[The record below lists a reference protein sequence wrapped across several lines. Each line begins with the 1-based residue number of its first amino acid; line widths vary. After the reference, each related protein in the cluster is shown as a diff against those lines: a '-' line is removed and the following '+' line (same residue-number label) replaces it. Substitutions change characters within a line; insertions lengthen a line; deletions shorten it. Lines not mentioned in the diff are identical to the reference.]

1 MKIIALASALLLGA
15 SVFGMAEAQTRRPA
29 TINYGYV
36 FGEYDY
42 YDAKGGSLNG
52 GGIGAGWRLS
62 RHFAVQ
68 AGGQYSRKSG
78 VDFTNG
84 YVEGLLL
91 MPLGPRFTLSAS
103 IGGAYARAETSVT
116 LLTAPPVTVTASTSG
131 GGYRAGVGAEY
142 WFAPQWS
149 LRAGFHRQNALGVA
163 DDMSVGIGYRF

>member
-52 GGIGAGWRLS
+52 GG
-62 RHFAVQ
+62 
-68 AGGQYSRKSG
+68 
-78 VDFTNG
+78 
-84 YVEGLLL
+84 
-91 MPLGPRFTLSAS
+91 
-103 IGGAYARAETSVT
+103 
-116 LLTAPPVTVTASTSG
+116 
-131 GGYRAGVGAEY
+131 YRAGVGAEY

>member
-1 MKIIALASALLLGA
+1 MGA
-15 SVFGMAEAQTRRPA
+15 SLFAAAEAQTRRPA
-29 TINYGYV
+29 TISYGYM

-42 YDAKGGSLNG
+42 FDAKGGSLNG
-52 GGIGAGWRLS
+52 GGLGAGWRLS

-78 VDFTNG
+78 VDFING
-84 YVEGLLL
+84 YIEGLVI
-91 MPLGPRFTLSAS
+91 MPLTPRFAINAS
-103 IGGAYARAETSVT
+103 IGGAYARASTDVT
-116 LLTAPPVTVTASTSG
+116 LPGLPPVTATFSTSG

>member
-1 MKIIALASALLLGA
+1 MKIIVLASALLMGVSLFA
-15 SVFGMAEAQTRRPA
+15 AAEAQTRRPA
-29 TINYGYV
+29 TVNYGYV

-42 YDAKGGSLNG
+42 FDAKGGSLNG

-62 RHFAVQ
+62 RYFGVQ

-91 MPLGPRFTLSAS
+91 MPLSSRFTINAS

-116 LLTAPPVTVTASTSG
+116 LLTVPPTVVTVSTSG